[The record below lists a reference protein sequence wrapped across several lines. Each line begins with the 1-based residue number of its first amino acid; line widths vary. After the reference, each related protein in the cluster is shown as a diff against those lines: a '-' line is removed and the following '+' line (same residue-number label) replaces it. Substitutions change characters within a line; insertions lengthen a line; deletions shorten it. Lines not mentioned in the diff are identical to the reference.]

1 MPLGNGFKLF
11 SKKRLGMAIA
21 ELSSLSRKQ
30 ALISVTA
37 LIAGVALVALPL
49 ERAIEIIGN
58 GSFAATFISYAQSD
72 IIRLRLIAITNLSMG
87 LIYNT
92 YVHLHMPEGQGG
104 VN

>member
-1 MPLGNGFKLF
+1 
-11 SKKRLGMAIA
+11 MAIA

-72 IIRLRLIAITNLSMG
+72 IIRLRLIAIASLCMG